1 VLKTSSLLV
10 VNFATLST
18 ASAAVLNLGLPGWN
32 ASHEHL
38 LHILKSLSSC
48 LGEEEES
55 VDSHGEAEDTEDDV
69 DAPLDVDEGG
79 WDEVGKGEVEDP
91 RVGLAFATVHAL

>member
-1 VLKTSSLLV
+1 
-10 VNFATLST
+10 
-18 ASAAVLNLGLPGWN
+18 
-32 ASHEHL
+32 
-38 LHILKSLSSC
+38 
-48 LGEEEES
+48 

-91 RVGLAFATVHAL
+91 EVGSVFATMHALSDWVLTSWMRLRRRRPFHGCGEGRSQGGRPRRQDPR